1 MNRVTASGSGRLLQC
16 SGHARLA
23 WVRETSEAATE
34 GTRLHAIMETMR
46 GQLEMTDAVIG
57 ERFTRLAWDVLEVD
71 MARDVGQIAEVD
83 TERAYVLDTEAR
95 TGRIVQLTGARE
107 YGPLRWHEIA
117 GTADAVLRVVPHEPG
132 RDLHVIV
139 DWKFGMEPVAADTAQ
154 LRTLA
159 AAHML
164 AMDDQMTLEG
174 VLVAIVQVNEASAK
188 LRTHWWTR
196 DDLMAHVELLG
207 EALNEVHEGSI
218 TLQRGPECRYCPA
231 ANSCPAQLAS
241 LSALVAPG
249 GAGPI
254 TPARAGEIWA
264 ELRQAK
270 KRLEAIEDACKALAS
285 EGDGLPLPGGKRLTV
300 VQRSRTSMD
309 AKQLEAIAR
318 GHGASDEEIATCA
331 KVSTYTTTQEVKA

>member
-23 WVRETSEAATE
+23 WVRETSDAATE
-34 GTRLHAIMETMR
+34 GTRLHAIMETLD
-46 GQLEMTDAVIG
+46 GQTRSAQVDAEPLCHVAWGELEHKILSTTG
-57 ERFTRLAWDVLEVD
+57 EV
-71 MARDVGQIAEVD
+71 AEVR
-83 TERAYVLDTEAR
+83 TERAYVLDTETR
-95 TGRIVQLTGARE
+95 TGRIVQLTGPRE
-107 YGPLRWHEIA
+107 YGALRWHEIA

-164 AMDDQMTLEG
+164 ATNAPMDG
-174 VLVAIVQVNEASAK
+174 VMVAIVQANEAGCTV
-188 LRTHWWTR
+188 RRHWWTR

-270 KRLEAIEDACKALAS
+270 KRLEQIEDACKALAA
-285 EGDGLPLPGGKRLTV
+285 EGDGLPLPGGKRLV
-300 VQRSRTSMD
+300 LVERTRASMD
-309 AKQLEAIAR
+309 AKALEAIAR
-318 GHGASDEEIATCA
+318 GHGASDSEVEACRKAT
-331 KVSTYTTTQEVKA
+331 TYTTTQEVKA

>member
-23 WVRETSEAATE
+23 WVRETSDAATE
-34 GTRLHAIMETMR
+34 GTRLHAIMETMD
-46 GQLEMTDAVIG
+46 QAVAMNDDVRA
-57 ERFTRLAWDVLEVD
+57 EPLCKLAWEYIEEEVLRTMGEIIWT
-71 MARDVGQIAEVD
+71 R
-83 TERAYVLDTEAR
+83 TERALILDTQTRTAR
-95 TGRIVQLTGARE
+95 TAELVGPRQYGATG
-107 YGPLRWHEIA
+107 WHEIA
-117 GTADAVLRVVPHEPG
+117 GTADAILEIERHDTGETA
-132 RDLHVIV
+132 HMIV
-139 DWKFGMEPVAADTAQ
+139 DWKFGMEPVAADSAQ

-164 AMDDQMTLEG
+164 ATNAPMDG
-174 VLVAIVQVNEASAK
+174 VMVAIVQANEAGCTV
-188 LRTHWWTR
+188 RRHWWTR

-270 KRLEAIEDACKALAS
+270 KRLEQIEDACKALAA

-309 AKQLEAIAR
+309 AKALEAIAR
-318 GHGASDEEIATCA
+318 GHGASDEEIIACSKTT
-331 KVSTYTTTQEVKA
+331 TYTTTQEIKA

>member
-23 WVRETSEAATE
+23 WVRETSNAATE
-34 GTRLHAIMETMR
+34 GTRLHAIMETLD
-46 GQLEMTDAVIG
+46 GQTRSAQVDAEPLCDVAWGELEHKILSTTG
-57 ERFTRLAWDVLEVD
+57 EV
-71 MARDVGQIAEVD
+71 AEVR
-83 TERAYVLDTEAR
+83 TERAYVLDTETR
-95 TGRIVQLTGARE
+95 TGRIVQLTGPRE
-107 YGPLRWHEIA
+107 YGALRWHEIA

-174 VLVAIVQVNEASAK
+174 VLVAIVQSNDAGCTV
-188 LRTHWWTR
+188 RTHWWTR

-270 KRLEAIEDACKALAS
+270 KRLEQIEDACKQLAA

-309 AKQLEAIAR
+309 AKALEAIAR
-318 GHGASDEEIATCA
+318 GHGASDEEIIACSKTT
-331 KVSTYTTTQEVKA
+331 TYTTTQEIKA